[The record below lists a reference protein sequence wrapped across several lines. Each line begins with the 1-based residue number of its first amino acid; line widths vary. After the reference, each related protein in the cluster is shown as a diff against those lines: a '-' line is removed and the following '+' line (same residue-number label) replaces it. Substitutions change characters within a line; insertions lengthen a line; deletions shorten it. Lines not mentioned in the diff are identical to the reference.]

1 MNAVTRLLAA
11 ALFVGTACRRSEGA
25 GGGSAGGNTGSSGS
39 DEAREITMSAAAI
52 QHGGVR
58 WEPAATRAVAAVT
71 EVPGQLV
78 PNEDSTARLGA
89 PAQARVVSVHVQV
102 GDRVSRGRAL
112 VTLQS
117 PAAST
122 ARADYD
128 KAVADLNA
136 RRSRATYARTAR
148 ERAERLLA
156 AKAISRQELERTQ
169 ADDELAKAELAQAE
183 AESTRTRSALF
194 QLGLSPGSDV
204 MAMRA
209 PLSGVVLGRD
219 AVPGAVVEAG
229 APLVSVSNPSTLW
242 LDIAATDRA
251 ASGMRVGGRV
261 RFGVPAF
268 PVDTFTAK
276 VLSVGGALD
285 PATRTVPVRAL
296 VQNGGNRL
304 RAQMFATVWLEA
316 TEGGGGTTSIA
327 VPESA
332 VMLLDERPVVFVA
345 HPLTDGTGIGS
356 VRFERRDVEIGGKAG
371 GVVRILRG
379 VTAGDLIVTEGAF
392 AVKSEFSRSKMPPQ

>member
-1 MNAVTRLLAA
+1 MRVLTLAA
-11 ALFVGTACRRSEGA
+11 ALFAATGCSRSEGA
-25 GGGSAGGNTGSSGS
+25 GGGNTGSSAS
-39 DEAREITMSAAAI
+39 DAIREITLSAASI

-58 WEPAATRAVAAVT
+58 WEPAAARDVAAVL

-89 PAQARVVSVHVQV
+89 PVQARVVAVHVQV
-102 GDRVSRGRAL
+102 GDRVARGRAL
-112 VTLQS
+112 ATLQS
-117 PAAST
+117 PAASA

-128 KAVADLNA
+128 KALADLNA

-183 AESTRTRSALF
+183 AESTRTRSALS
-194 QLGLSPGSDV
+194 QLGLSPGSD
-204 MAMRA
+204 AMVIRA
-209 PLSGVVLGRD
+209 PLTGVVFGRD
-219 AVPGAVVEAG
+219 AVPGAVLEAG

-251 ASGMRVGGRV
+251 ASGLKVGGRV
-261 RFGVPAF
+261 RFAVPAF
-268 PVDTFTAK
+268 PADTFSARL
-276 VLSVGGALD
+276 VSVGGALD
-285 PATRTVPVRAL
+285 PETRTVPVRAL
-296 VQNGGNRL
+296 VQNTGNRL
-304 RAQMFATVWLEA
+304 RAQMFTTVWLEGI
-316 TEGGGGTTSIA
+316 EGGSATSIA

-345 HPLTDGTGIGS
+345 HPGADGTA
-356 VRFERRDVEIGGKAG
+356 RFERRDVETGGAVG
-371 GVVRILRG
+371 GLVRILRG
-379 VTAGDLIVTEGAF
+379 VTAGELVVTEGAF
-392 AVKSEFSRSKMPPQ
+392 ALKSEFSSSKMPE

>member
-1 MNAVTRLLAA
+1 MKTLPRLLAA
-11 ALFVGTACRRSEGA
+11 ALFVASACGRGEGA
-25 GGGSAGGNTGSSGS
+25 GAENTRSSGP
-39 DEAREITMSAAAI
+39 DAVREITLSAASI

-58 WEPAATRAVAAVT
+58 WEPAAARDIAAVL
-71 EVPGQLV
+71 EVPGQLI

-89 PAQARVVSVHVQV
+89 PAQARVVAVHVQV
-102 GDRVSRGRAL
+102 GERVARGRAL

-117 PAAST
+117 PAASA

-136 RRSRATYARTAR
+136 RRSRAMYARTAR

-156 AKAISRQELERTQ
+156 AKAISRQELERTE

-183 AESTRTRSALF
+183 AESTRTRSALS
-194 QLGLSPGSDV
+194 QLGLSPGSD
-204 MAMRA
+204 AMVIRA
-209 PLSGVVLGRD
+209 PLSGVVFGRD

-251 ASGMRVGGRV
+251 ASGIRVGGRV

-268 PVDTFTAK
+268 PADTFGAS
-276 VLSVGGALD
+276 VVSVGGALD
-285 PATRTVPVRAL
+285 PSTRTVPVRAL
-296 VQNGGNRL
+296 VHNAGNRL
-304 RAQMFATVWLEA
+304 RAQMFATVWLEG
-316 TEGGGGTTSIA
+316 TQGGGGTTSIA

-345 HPLTDGTGIGS
+345 RPLTDGTAIGS
-356 VRFERRDVEIGGKAG
+356 VRFERRDVETGGKAG
-371 GVVRILRG
+371 SLVRILHG
-379 VTAGDLIVTEGAF
+379 VSAGDLIVTEGAF